1 MEAFKCDRCGKY
13 YQHAKKGLVICTTE
27 IVDANSG
34 ETAGY
39 DNAQDLCPACQDQ
52 LERWFYK
59 TTKQQQQKARQ
70 FETPE
75 LNGGFI
81 FR

>member
-1 MEAFKCDRCGKY
+1 MEAYKCDRCGKY
-13 YQHAKKGLVICTTE
+13 YQHAKNGLVICTTE

-59 TTKQQQQKARQ
+59 TTKQQQKKIRQ
-70 FETPE
+70 LETPE